1 MELRLHRLTWEA
13 PGIVSLELVAP
24 DGRALPAWEPGAH
37 VELRLADGTE
47 RHYSLCGDPADR
59 ARYRI
64 AVREVAGGR
73 ASRQIHQVLRPGALL
88 HAGVPRN
95 NFPLAPAS
103 RHLFIAGGIGITP
116 LLPMLRESRDWALHY
131 CVRDPAEAAFRHEL
145 PAGDVTLH
153 GPRSR
158 LDVVALLA
166 EPRAD
171 MLIYCCGPER
181 LMAAVEQAGAH
192 WPEGSLRF
200 EWFAP
205 RSRPEG
211 EGAPGAFEV
220 RCARS
225 GVTLTVPADRSLLS
239 VLDRSGVAISSSCEQ
254 GVCGTCEV
262 AVLEGEVEHRDSILS
277 AAERAAGRSMMA
289 CVSRARGSRLVL
301 DI

>member
-1 MELRLHRLTWEA
+1 
-13 PGIVSLELVAP
+13 
-24 DGRALPAWEPGAH
+24 
-37 VELRLADGTE
+37 
-47 RHYSLCGDPADR
+47 
-59 ARYRI
+59 
-64 AVREVAGGR
+64 
-73 ASRQIHQVLRPGALL
+73 
-88 HAGVPRN
+88 
-95 NFPLAPAS
+95 
-103 RHLFIAGGIGITP
+103 
-116 LLPMLRESRDWALHY
+116 MLRESRDWALHY

-153 GPRSR
+153 GPRNR

-171 MLIYCCGPER
+171 MLVYCCGPER

-192 WPEGSLRF
+192 WPEGALRF

-211 EGAPGAFEV
+211 EGPPGAFEV